1 MSRIDNI
8 FYDTTIDNRRY
19 ILTKDKRNWIW
30 AEGSKDSPLETIIT
44 SNNTCYYSSNDKG
57 YVLFLEEQ
65 LKKAEDKIENMH
77 KVMKKKKNP
86 GYCVECF
93 ENIPMKEII
102 CGKCQDERD
111 GRNDHLRK

>member
-1 MSRIDNI
+1 MIGEMDINQVKE
-8 FYDTTIDNRRY
+8 
-19 ILTKDKRNWIW
+19 L
-30 AEGSKDSPLETIIT
+30 L
-44 SNNTCYYSSNDKG
+44 NNFDASNDKG

-77 KVMKKKKNP
+77 KVLGKKKNP

-93 ENIPMKEII
+93 VGIPMKEII

-111 GRNDHLRK
+111 GRFDHLKQ